1 MTERLKVMYPVIV
14 EGKYDKNTLLQI
26 IDTPVIATGGFSVF
40 NSKEK
45 QSLLM
50 RLAEKGGLIILTD
63 SDSGGNQIRRFL
75 QGILPKEKIYN
86 LYTPEIRG
94 KEKRKKTA
102 SKSGILGVEGMDRAT
117 LEKLFRPFVITE
129 GVSGKN
135 TFQQA
140 KMITKLDFF
149 EDGLSGGKDS
159 SLLREKLALHF
170 DLPRQMSAAALI
182 EALNIFVTYEEY
194 KSAVSEIL
202 TGKE

>member
-1 MTERLKVMYPVIV
+1 MAERLKVMYPVIV

-117 LEKLFRPFVITE
+117 LEKLFCPFVITE
-129 GVSGKN
+129 GVSEKN
-135 TFQQA
+135 AFQQA